1 MEDINYRLLMLERM
15 VQQMANEKEG
25 MQGQINSL
33 SETVDVLKQYIND
46 LEQKVKANE
55 TK

>member
-1 MEDINYRLLMLERM
+1 MEGVIRRLLMLETA
-15 VQQMANEKEG
+15 VQQMANNIEG
-25 MQGQINSL
+25 MQGQINYL
-33 SETVDVLKQYIND
+33 SYAVDVLKQYIND